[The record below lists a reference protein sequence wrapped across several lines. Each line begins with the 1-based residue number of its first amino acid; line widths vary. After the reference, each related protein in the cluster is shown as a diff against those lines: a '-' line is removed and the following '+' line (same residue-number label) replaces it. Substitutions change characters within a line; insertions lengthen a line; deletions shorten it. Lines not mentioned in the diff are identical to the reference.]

1 MLSRLTSF
9 ARVIV
14 FDKRGQGLSDRVA
27 GTQTLEERIDDVR
40 AVLDAAGSEQA
51 TVFGWSEGGPMS
63 LLFGATHPQR
73 ISSLVL
79 LGTFASLENL
89 ADDAFEQFMRFTEA
103 TWGEGWGGYSFAP
116 SRARDEAFVKWFA
129 RIERN
134 TATPGA
140 IVAIMRQS
148 RQIDVRNLLPSA
160 RVPSLILHRKG
171 DTNVRVENGRYLAQ
185 HVPGAKYVELPD
197 VDHLLQA
204 SEQNVMD
211 TMLDEVEEF
220 IAGTHQR
227 PESDRVLAT
236 VIFTDIVESTAR
248 AAALGDQRW
257 RELLARYYDL
267 VRKELV
273 AFRGREVKT
282 VGDGLLATFD
292 GPARAIRCA
301 CGLRD
306 KVREVG
312 LEVRTGLHTGECDL
326 IGNDVGGL
334 AVHIGARVANEAN
347 AAEVLVSSTVKDLV
361 VGSGIK
367 FVDRGTHTLKG
378 VPGEWH
384 LFLAR

>member
-1 MLSRLTSF
+1 
-9 ARVIV
+9 
-14 FDKRGQGLSDRVA
+14 
-27 GTQTLEERIDDVR
+27 
-40 AVLDAAGSEQA
+40 
-51 TVFGWSEGGPMS
+51 
-63 LLFGATHPQR
+63 
-73 ISSLVL
+73 
-79 LGTFASLENL
+79 
-89 ADDAFEQFMRFTEA
+89 
-103 TWGEGWGGYSFAP
+103 
-116 SRARDEAFVKWFA
+116 
-129 RIERN
+129 
-134 TATPGA
+134 
-140 IVAIMRQS
+140 
-148 RQIDVRNLLPSA
+148 
-160 RVPSLILHRKG
+160 
-171 DTNVRVENGRYLAQ
+171 
-185 HVPGAKYVELPD
+185 
-197 VDHLLQA
+197 
-204 SEQNVMD
+204 
-211 TMLDEVEEF
+211 MLDEVEEF
-220 IAGTHQR
+220 ITGTHQR

-236 VIFTDIVESTAR
+236 VMFIDIVESTAR

-312 LEVRTGLHTGECDL
+312 LEVRTGLHTGECEL

-367 FVDRGTHTLKG
+367 FVDRGTHTLRG